1 MMFLKIQERASLFL
15 WTVATGILVNDVL
28 FSVSLVKDNGML
40 PGLSRG
46 DFVLVNKTWKKKIR
60 TGTLVLI
67 RNPEA
72 SRNANDLRL
81 IRRVEV
87 LDSFRYGKFNF
98 LKDNRESEDDSRD
111 SKDFGAAPEG
121 IILGKVV
128 CVAFPPWR
136 WQWFGW

>member
-72 SRNANDLRL
+72 SRNASDLRL
-81 IRRVEV
+81 IRRLEV
-87 LDSFRYGKFNF
+87 LDSF
-98 LKDNRESEDDSRD
+98 L
-111 SKDFGAAPEG
+111 
-121 IILGKVV
+121 
-128 CVAFPPWR
+128 
-136 WQWFGW
+136 Q